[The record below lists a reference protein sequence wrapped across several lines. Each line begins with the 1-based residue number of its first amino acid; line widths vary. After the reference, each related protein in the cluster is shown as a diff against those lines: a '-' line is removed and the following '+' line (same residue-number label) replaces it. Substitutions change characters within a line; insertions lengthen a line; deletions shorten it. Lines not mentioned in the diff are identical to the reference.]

1 VTRQRGKFINSPL
14 AARVLA
20 TYHPSA
26 VLRAPD
32 DAVRRQMRREFLADL
47 RLVARRL

>member
-1 VTRQRGKFINSPL
+1 
-14 AARVLA
+14 
-20 TYHPSA
+20 

-32 DAVRRQMRREFLADL
+32 DAVRRQMRRKFLADL